1 MVGLSGLEKFS
12 HLEDK
17 IYRTIELTK
26 TLRQEKESMEKEL
39 SLMRRDMGSVLN
51 EKERLESQVEK
62 LLAERETI
70 RMKVEAM
77 LDAVAA
83 LDPEMAEEL
92 RLAHTSARCKAVWK
106 PLAAPP
112 SESRSTIRPI
122 TFALMAIR
130 NTLFNWRSLSTAGCE
145 RFRLARSRSI
155 RSKWQSSQHCT

>member
-26 TLRQEKESMEKEL
+26 TLRQENETLQQEL

-62 LLAERETI
+62 LLGERETI

-83 LDPEMAEEL
+83 LDPEMAEDL
-92 RLAHTSARCKAVWK
+92 R
-106 PLAAPP
+106 
-112 SESRSTIRPI
+112 
-122 TFALMAIR
+122 
-130 NTLFNWRSLSTAGCE
+130 
-145 RFRLARSRSI
+145 
-155 RSKWQSSQHCT
+155 

>member
-26 TLRQEKESMEKEL
+26 TLRQEKESLEKEL
-39 SLMRRDMGSVLN
+39 SLMRRGKVGSSPDT
-51 EKERLESQVEK
+51 ERLERQVEQ
-62 LLAERETI
+62 LLAERDMI

-92 RLAHTSARCKAVWK
+92 R
-106 PLAAPP
+106 
-112 SESRSTIRPI
+112 
-122 TFALMAIR
+122 
-130 NTLFNWRSLSTAGCE
+130 
-145 RFRLARSRSI
+145 
-155 RSKWQSSQHCT
+155 

>member
-26 TLRQEKESMEKEL
+26 RLRQEKENLEKEL
-39 SLMRRDMGSVLN
+39 SLMRRGKGGSTN
-51 EKERLESQVEK
+51 GETERLEKQVEQ
-62 LLAERETI
+62 LLAERDMI

-92 RLAHTSARCKAVWK
+92 R
-106 PLAAPP
+106 
-112 SESRSTIRPI
+112 
-122 TFALMAIR
+122 
-130 NTLFNWRSLSTAGCE
+130 
-145 RFRLARSRSI
+145 
-155 RSKWQSSQHCT
+155 

>member
-26 TLRQEKESMEKEL
+26 SLRQEKENLEKEL
-39 SLMRRDMGSVLN
+39 SLMRRGKGSPAN
-51 EKERLESQVEK
+51 GETERLERQVEQ
-62 LLAERETI
+62 LLAERDMI

-92 RLAHTSARCKAVWK
+92 R
-106 PLAAPP
+106 
-112 SESRSTIRPI
+112 
-122 TFALMAIR
+122 
-130 NTLFNWRSLSTAGCE
+130 
-145 RFRLARSRSI
+145 
-155 RSKWQSSQHCT
+155 

>member
-26 TLRQEKESMEKEL
+26 TLRQEKENLEKEL
-39 SLMRRDMGSVLN
+39 SLMRRGKGPGTN
-51 EKERLESQVEK
+51 GETERLERQVEQ
-62 LLAERETI
+62 LLAERDMI

-92 RLAHTSARCKAVWK
+92 R
-106 PLAAPP
+106 
-112 SESRSTIRPI
+112 
-122 TFALMAIR
+122 
-130 NTLFNWRSLSTAGCE
+130 
-145 RFRLARSRSI
+145 
-155 RSKWQSSQHCT
+155 